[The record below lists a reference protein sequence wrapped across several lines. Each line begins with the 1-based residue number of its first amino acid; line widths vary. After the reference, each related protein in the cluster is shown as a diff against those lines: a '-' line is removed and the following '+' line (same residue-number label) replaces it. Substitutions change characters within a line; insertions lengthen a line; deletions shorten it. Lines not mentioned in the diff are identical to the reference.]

1 MSIETI
7 LFDLDGTLI
16 DTNELIQVSF
26 EYTFK
31 KYNYNFTHEEI
42 LSFNGPPL
50 WDTFYQLNPD
60 LAPEMMQTYQNHNHA
75 HHEAY
80 LKIYP
85 HVLETVNKL
94 KSEGFKLGIV
104 TSKKKEGVDLGLNI
118 TGLGQYFDTII
129 TVDDVIHPK
138 PHPESVVKAM
148 QDLDALP
155 EQTIMIGD
163 NYHDIEAGKN
173 AGTLTAGVAWSLKG
187 KAFLEEFKP
196 DYMLNDMSDLLKI
209 VGE

>member
-1 MSIETI
+1 MERKYAMSIETV

-31 KYNYNFTHEEI
+31 KYNYAFTREEI
-42 LSFNGPPL
+42 LKFNGPPL
-50 WDTFYQLNPD
+50 WDTFHQLNPES
-60 LAPEMMQTYQNHNHA
+60 AEEMMKTYQDRNHA
-75 HHEAY
+75 HHEQY

-85 HVLETVNKL
+85 NVLETVKSL
-94 KSEGFKLGIV
+94 KEAGYKLGIV
-104 TSKKKEGVDLGLNI
+104 TSKKKAGVDLGLNI

-148 QDLDALP
+148 RALDA
-155 EQTIMIGD
+155 
-163 NYHDIEAGKN
+163 
-173 AGTLTAGVAWSLKG
+173 TA
-187 KAFLEEFKP
+187 E
-196 DYMLNDMSDLLKI
+196 
-209 VGE
+209 